1 MKCFHVSCIV
11 GPKPVFWLVIQFK
24 GKNKHTKS
32 KKQTNKQVSFFFFR
46 SKSLGRDSFIMSFT
60 KGLFDFPKPHN

>member
-11 GPKPVFWLVIQFK
+11 DPEPKCFLISNPVQ

-32 KKQTNKQVSFFFFR
+32 KKQTKLFVFSSN
-46 SKSLGRDSFIMSFT
+46 SLGRDSFIMSFT
-60 KGLFDFPKPHN
+60 EGLFDLPRPHN